1 MNLDLT
7 SSSSRTQ
14 KSTTQKKSYKPKKS
28 NTKNT
33 RKSNISI
40 HFPPPKASHN
50 LSSKKKKKKVVP
62 NLFLSQKSFELL
74 LHQCKPKRSPI
85 QPYWQGSPANFHVP
99 RQLCSSFS
107 SPTKLAQKI
116 KILYFL
122 FFSRI
127 FLASK
132 PINHSNLQNKK
143 TCT

>member
-7 SSSSRTQ
+7 SSSLRTQ
-14 KSTTQKKSYKPKKS
+14 NSTTQKKSYKHRKS

-50 LSSKKKKKKVVP
+50 LSSKKKTVT
-62 NLFLSQKSFELL
+62 NLFFNQKSLELL
-74 LHQCKPKRSPI
+74 LHRYKSERSPI
-85 QPYWQGSPANFHVP
+85 QPYWRGSPANFHVP
-99 RQLCSSFS
+99 HQLCSSFS
-107 SPTKLAQKI
+107 SPTKLAKKI

-132 PINHSNLQNKK
+132 PINHSDLQNKK